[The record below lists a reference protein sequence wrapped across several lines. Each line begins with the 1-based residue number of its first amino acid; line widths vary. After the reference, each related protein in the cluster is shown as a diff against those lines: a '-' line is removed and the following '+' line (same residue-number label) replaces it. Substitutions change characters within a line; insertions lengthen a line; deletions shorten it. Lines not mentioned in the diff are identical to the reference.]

1 MKTASLSG
9 SLRENVG
16 KKDASA
22 LRKSG
27 SIPGVLYGGTE
38 QTHFTVDENSINK
51 LVFSPDVFSI
61 ELDIDGKKAISII
74 QEVQFHPVT
83 DRIVHIDL
91 LEVIPGKEVRVNLPL
106 RSQGIAVGVTDGGRI
121 ATLFRRVP
129 VKGMIENIPDAIN
142 VDISPMTIGTTF
154 RVRDLNIEGCRIQL
168 NESVLL
174 FACKRTR
181 LALVEETLL
190 EEGEEGEGEG
200 EENEDG
206 AEDGAEGSSEES
218 SEGKS
223 EGKSEGGSE
232 GGDA

>member
-16 KKDASA
+16 KKGASA
-22 LRKSG
+22 IRKSG
-27 SIPGVLYGGTE
+27 SVPGVLYGGTT
-38 QTHFTVDENSINK
+38 QTHFTVDVNSINK

-61 ELDIDGKKAISII
+61 ELDIDGKKVISII

-83 DRIVHIDL
+83 DCIVHVDL

-106 RSQGIAVGVTDGGRI
+106 RSQGTAVGVTDGGRI

-129 VKGMIENIPDAIN
+129 VKGMIENIPDALN
-142 VDISPMTIGTTF
+142 VDISPLTIGSTF
-154 RVRDLNIEGCRIQL
+154 RVRDLKIQGCSILL

-190 EEGEEGEGEG
+190 EGEEGEGEG
-200 EENEDG
+200 EET
-206 AEDGAEGSSEES
+206 EDGAEGT
-218 SEGKS
+218 SEGDSEGDS
-223 EGKSEGGSE
+223 EGKSEGGSGSE
-232 GGDA
+232 GGDS